1 MKNLFLSLALLFLIV
16 FTACQENSI
25 TNPITNENVGKD
37 INYYNNLSS
46 NTIKLNTSLLDP
58 SQNPNISFQ
67 IIGTIEYGV
76 SSNIGNQISANN
88 AYNTIVKMR
97 ISAKLYPNAIIDKSA
112 CPTTPGYCI
121 FKETVDN
128 LNIDLLG
135 QRENKLVKRY
145 EITGCLNRICLQA
158 TFAVTT
164 TKVILK
170 DLKLCPA
177 GSIVIDPEPIIIN
190 D

>member
-16 FTACQENSI
+16 FTACQENTI
-25 TNPITNENVGKD
+25 TNPITDENVGKD

-67 IIGTIEYGV
+67 ILGTIEYGV
-76 SSNIGNQISANN
+76 NYRPNQFSVDLN
-88 AYNTIVKMR
+88 YNTIVKMKF
-97 ISAKLYPNAIIDKSA
+97 SAKLYPNAIIDKSA

-121 FKETVDN
+121 FKETVDY
-128 LNIDLLG
+128 LKIDLLG
-135 QRENKLVKRY
+135 NRENKLVKKY
-145 EITGCLNRICLQA
+145 EITGCGNRMCLQA
-158 TFAVTT
+158 TFTVTT
-164 TKVILK
+164 TQVMLK

-177 GSIVIDPEPIIIN
+177 VQIIYPAIIN